1 MRSHQFPYP
10 YHCLSKTGGYADDLF
25 DQSLGDVA
33 DMSGLEHTHF
43 MNDILIDYLTSK
55 DLRQTKMEK
64 FLNFSNNLL
73 KIMELILRQRY

>member
-1 MRSHQFPYP
+1 MVMLMS
-10 YHCLSKTGGYADDLF
+10 LF

-33 DMSGLEHTHF
+33 DMSGLERTHF

-64 FLNFSNNLL
+64 FYFELL
-73 KIMELILRQRY
+73 KQLIKDYGN